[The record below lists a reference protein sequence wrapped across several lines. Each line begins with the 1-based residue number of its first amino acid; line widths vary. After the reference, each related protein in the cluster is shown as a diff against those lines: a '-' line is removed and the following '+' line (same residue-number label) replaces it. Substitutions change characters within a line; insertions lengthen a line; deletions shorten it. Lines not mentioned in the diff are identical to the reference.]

1 MAEGKESFLLYVDQ
15 GELFEE
21 LTDEQAGKLIKH
33 TFKYVADKNPEA
45 PDQITKLLFIPIK
58 QTLKRDLK
66 KYETYLAK
74 QQANGKKGGRP
85 KKEETQK
92 TQPFIEK
99 PKKADSVSVSDS
111 VSENDNIPTEYSEK
125 EFLRDWNSL
134 RVEHLKK
141 PSFLNSISRDELE
154 HLNDL
159 KKQYSKIDFSNA
171 LIGLFKQKKMPNGN
185 TTMQSNPKHF
195 LTHFNAYLTAFHDKN
210 NSLYGKEKTEAL

>member
-111 VSENDNIPTEYSEK
+111 VPVSVNVSSNDDVYKNI
-125 EFLRDWNSL
+125 D
-134 RVEHLKK
+134 
-141 PSFLNSISRDELE
+141 
-154 HLNDL
+154 DL
-159 KKQYSKIDFSNA
+159 IK
-171 LIGLFKQKKMPNGN
+171 
-185 TTMQSNPKHF
+185 
-195 LTHFNAYLTAFHDKN
+195 AYLSNDKLVKAVIDN
-210 NSLYGKEKTEAL
+210 NNIKDEQDLSNRLTEFNKSLSESGQFMKTWKDYTSHFRNWIKATDKIKVVKASKSKMQVL

>member
-1 MAEGKESFLLYVDQ
+1 MAQGKESFLFYVDQ

-33 TFKYVADKNPEA
+33 TFRYVSDQNPEA

-66 KYETYLAK
+66 KYEKYVSK

-92 TQPFIEK
+92 TQAFLEK
-99 PKKADSVSVSDS
+99 PKKADSVSVSVSDS
-111 VSENDNIPTEYSEK
+111 VTAIPTEYSEK
-125 EFLRDWNSL
+125 QFLGDWNEL
-134 RVEHLKK
+134 RKEHLNK
-141 PSFLNSISRDELE
+141 PSFLNSISRDETE
-154 HLNDL
+154 HFNDL
-159 KKQYSKIDFSNA
+159 KKQYEPQDFRNA

-210 NSLYGKEKTEAL
+210 NSLYGKEKIETL